1 MLSGGEERDQSG
13 SSQIEPR
20 RQMYHMYCNMH
31 AMQGELLSIHPLL
44 PVLLGFDRLELG
56 PTPVSLA
63 DVYEYG
69 GLTFPAPD

>member
-1 MLSGGEERDQSG
+1 
-13 SSQIEPR
+13 
-20 RQMYHMYCNMH
+20 MYHMYCNMH

-56 PTPVSLA
+56 PTAVSLA